1 MIGGDWMVD
10 GYLDTDEVAKM
21 LKFSPK
27 TIRKMLRSKEL
38 KGSKVRG
45 QWRVRLEDIEAY
57 MKQNQ

>member
-1 MIGGDWMVD
+1 MVD